1 MQILNRTKSK
11 INTQLD
17 CRFFNLEKIKIN
29 KSDKTMTNKQKAMYM
44 HSLPKIFFSNI
55 KPN

>member
-17 CRFFNLEKIKIN
+17 CRFCNLEKIKIN

-44 HSLPKIFFSNI
+44 HSLPKNFF
-55 KPN
+55 KQY